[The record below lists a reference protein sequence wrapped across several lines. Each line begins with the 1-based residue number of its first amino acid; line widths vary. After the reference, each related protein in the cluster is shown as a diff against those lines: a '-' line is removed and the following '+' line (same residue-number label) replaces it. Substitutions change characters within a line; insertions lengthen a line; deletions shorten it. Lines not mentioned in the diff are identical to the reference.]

1 MPNNLGL
8 TPEQSAILSELQKR
22 RATLSPQQVA
32 IVDELSRRQ
41 QSAPAAATPPAEP
54 GILDNAGKFAGSV
67 WDKVNPVEGVKGLY
81 QAVTSPL
88 ETGSAILQAHKNLGS
103 LAMEDYQ
110 QGDYLNAAVHG
121 LGTAVPLV
129 GPDLVG
135 SYEEARKGN
144 YAEAAGGFAG
154 TLAGMVSPGGLL
166 KKLGNRRISVPG
178 MNALP
183 PAQRAGVEFLRQR
196 GVQMPAAVLG
206 GGKLPASLQAL
217 GGVSPVGA
225 WLAPKMERA
234 TEAGLSRVAKDLGK
248 ETHPTSLTPIGAGES
263 MTGALSKKASQQE
276 RLAQIH
282 YEKFNAAAQDPQYT
296 RTVTQA
302 VDQEGNPIE
311 ADVSIPVDTRP
322 FRAAA
327 KDLYDHMQALTS
339 SAARHSSNA
348 YAALSGLMAQERYIP
363 AAAAEEILS
372 VLKADARTATGRDAG
387 RLKFLISKFQ
397 PVVDNALLNADP
409 SLLKAVQKGRQ
420 WTAKQKVTE
429 RVHQQLTGVSKTPVE
444 GAQIREPE
452 PVNAYRRITQE
463 GDTRAKLLERIGKL
477 APKELPKVGRAWV
490 EDILET
496 WRQTGESL
504 PTPGVATKMWN
515 DWHAMGAETKK
526 KLIPLPHVREN
537 WDHFFEGV
545 RRIAANPNPSGTATT
560 LMSLGQ
566 FEGAGRLYAAGNPV
580 WATLSA
586 ITPSAVAALMYT
598 PKGAALMRKGFRIP
612 AGNIA
617 AATAWS
623 NQVGNMVEQMTRK
636 PAVVPSGR

>member
-1 MPNNLGL
+1 MNPASLKPDAMKRIEYEG
-8 TPEQSAILSELQKR
+8 TVHEFPAEFTEQDIAKAL
-22 RATLSPQQVA
+22 RAHKAQ
-32 IVDELSRRQ
+32 
-41 QSAPAAATPPAEP
+41 EP
-54 GILDNAGKFAGSV
+54 GILANVGKFAGAV
-67 WDKVNPVEGVKGLY
+67 WDKVNPVEGVRGLY
-81 QAVTSPL
+81 QAATSPL

-103 LAMEDYQ
+103 RAVDDYQ
-110 QGDYLNAAVHG
+110 RGDYVNAAIRG
-121 LGTAVPLV
+121 LGSLVPLV
-129 GPDLVG
+129 GPDVVQ
-135 SYEEARKGN
+135 SYEDLEAGN
-144 YAEAAGGFAG
+144 QAEALGGLAG
-154 TLAGMVSPGGLL
+154 TLLGMTTLPNRAQR
-166 KKLGNRRISVPG
+166 LGSRWVGVPG
-178 MNALP
+178 MDALP
-183 PAQRAGVEFLRQR
+183 PAQRAGVDFLRQR

-206 GGKLPASLQAL
+206 GGKLPAAAQAL
-217 GGVSPVGA
+217 GGVSPAGA
-225 WLAPKMERA
+225 YLAPKMERA

-248 ETHPTSLTPIGAGES
+248 ETHPTSLTPIAAGES
-263 MTGALSKKASQQE
+263 AMGALSKKAGQQE
-276 RLAQIH
+276 KIAARH
-282 YEKFNAAAQDPQYT
+282 YEIFNAAAQDPRYT
-296 RTVTQA
+296 RTVTQR
-302 VDQEGNPIE
+302 VDAKGNPIE
-311 ADVSIPVDTRP
+311 ADVSIPVDTQP

-348 YAALSGLMAQERYIP
+348 YAALSGLMSQERYIP

-409 SLLKAVQKGRQ
+409 SLLRAVQKGRQ

-477 APKELPKVGRAWV
+477 APKELPKVGRAYV
-490 EDILET
+490 EDILQT
-496 WRQTGESL
+496 WRDTGESL
-504 PTPGVATKMWN
+504 PTQGVATKMWN
-515 DWHAMGAETKK
+515 DWHKLGDEAKK
-526 KLIPLPHVREN
+526 KLFPLPHVREN

-560 LMSLGQ
+560 TMSLGQ
-566 FEGAGRLYAAGNPV
+566 FGTAAGLYAAGSPV
-580 WATLSA
+580 WATLSL
-586 ITPSAVAALMYT
+586 IGPSAVAALMYT
-598 PKGAALMRKGFRIP
+598 PRGAALMRKGFRIP

-636 PAVVPSGR
+636 HAAAAAVR